1 MIHVTSPAAEHIR
14 QSLLKRGSGLG
25 LRLKVKPDGCSGYSY
40 VVDYADALAEDDAV
54 FEDQGVKIIIDA
66 KSLPLLEGTE
76 IDYVTKGLNRNLEF
90 HNPQAEHLCGCGES
104 FSLKTSDNSEEKNH
118 DN

>member
-1 MIHVTSPAAEHIR
+1 MTIHVTAPAAEHIR
-14 QSLLKRGSGLG
+14 QSLAKRGAGLG
-25 LRLKVKPDGCSGYSY
+25 LRVKVKPDGCSGYSY
-40 VVDYADALAEDDAV
+40 VVDYADAVQAEDAV

-76 IDYVTKGLNRNLEF
+76 IDFVSKGLSRSLGSLEF

-104 FSLKTSDNSEEKNH
+104 FALKKTDKDH
-118 DN
+118 